1 MEAVVSA
8 LTKYPQSSSPDIM
21 LLLLDVVDDRND
33 DLHEEQASFVDHGT
47 TKFLIDVPNEHQ

>member
-33 DLHEEQASFVDHGT
+33 DLDEEESSICGLLAPA
-47 TKFLIDVPNEHQ
+47 KFLIDVR